1 MAMTSVDIASDG
13 SLTNERTFNDPN
25 TLWHFLNVPPPTS
38 VPLRI
43 FLVKELSGEALQ
55 MLSTA
60 LGIHCAF
67 WAWVA
72 SEEASDGSWLNDHNG
87 GKILSFDMPCMEMYA
102 TREVPRA
109 SVVREG
115 RLKQLSSRHRLFG
128 DRLKPGLTNTYDV
141 YVNRR
146 ASLYLV
152 PKGDHHTLL
161 YFYEDCQSISS
172 WPLERNKFTD
182 PVSTEWVFNM
192 LKEAAQSDRVHFAQ
206 EPVGLVLKILR
217 RLLHTWHVFT
227 YQIQRDMDKIDDC
240 LPDRIDPDHPMST
253 ELMDIGPF
261 LHRDIVQT
269 LFRFIPQLGKYEVW
283 MNYVSKFTKDQ
294 FRPKI
299 FLDDITRLLTI
310 VNDMRRR
317 LDMFKDR
324 GNLNLSQ
331 INNYIALQQAL
342 NSAMIS
348 QIQQRD
354 SQSGMRLSVVA
365 TVFLPLSFAV
375 SWLSINSSTPLW
387 VFFVV
392 AMPSIFVTTL
402 IILYLKWR
410 ERFRREMGLSN
421 VVVYLFR
428 RLIGLSTD
436 GGFPNSE
443 KFNSTDNV

>member
-1 MAMTSVDIASDG
+1 
-13 SLTNERTFNDPN
+13 
-25 TLWHFLNVPPPTS
+25 
-38 VPLRI
+38 
-43 FLVKELSGEALQ
+43 
-55 MLSTA
+55 
-60 LGIHCAF
+60 
-67 WAWVA
+67 
-72 SEEASDGSWLNDHNG
+72 
-87 GKILSFDMPCMEMYA
+87 
-102 TREVPRA
+102 
-109 SVVREG
+109 
-115 RLKQLSSRHRLFG
+115 
-128 DRLKPGLTNTYDV
+128 
-141 YVNRR
+141 
-146 ASLYLV
+146 
-152 PKGDHHTLL
+152 
-161 YFYEDCQSISS
+161 
-172 WPLERNKFTD
+172 
-182 PVSTEWVFNM
+182 
-192 LKEAAQSDRVHFAQ
+192 
-206 EPVGLVLKILR
+206 
-217 RLLHTWHVFT
+217 
-227 YQIQRDMDKIDDC
+227 
-240 LPDRIDPDHPMST
+240 
-253 ELMDIGPF
+253 
-261 LHRDIVQT
+261 
-269 LFRFIPQLGKYEVW
+269 
-283 MNYVSKFTKDQ
+283 
-294 FRPKI
+294 
-299 FLDDITRLLTI
+299 
-310 VNDMRRR
+310 MRRR